1 VNYQSGKTQ
10 QLALGTMSGTTVGKL
25 AGAGDAV
32 GSAISGTADLAW
44 TGIKAIWDPTA
55 RGEISANFDA
65 LGHVISTPSQWQY
78 LAGALTPS
86 QREQLAKDYESGN
99 GYAASKALGEQGAN
113 ILMTVLPGSDAARSA
128 AVLNDGAKIGKTVED
143 VGSSATKGTATR
155 LAEQRGWK
163 PATELTISQANKLLD
178 QSLPSGVKIDN
189 IGSAD
194 TVNASARLKGYD
206 DPLIAGTNVVD
217 VTATQSTHFVRVFSE
232 GSKSEQAGS
241 WVMRADDVAGLTPS
255 QIASKYSLPQIPDM
269 ITEVTIPAGTKMQ
282 VSVANNILKGT
293 NGGGGGVQFQLQIPT
308 RDLPPEWFTN
318 PRQLK

>member
-1 VNYQSGKTQ
+1 MNYQSGKTQ

-128 AVLNDGAKIGKTVED
+128 AVLNDGTKIGKAVAANA
-143 VGSSATKGTATR
+143 ATAASLKLDLQTTQAANEVVDSLKATGQ
-155 LAEQRGWK
+155 LPSNYMTKTEAMQNGWK
-163 PATELTISQANKLLD
+163 PGKAL
-178 QSLPSGVKIDN
+178 
-189 IGSAD
+189 
-194 TVNASARLKGYD
+194 
-206 DPLIAGTNVVD
+206 
-217 VTATQSTHFVRVFSE
+217 
-232 GSKSEQAGS
+232 
-241 WVMRADDVAGLTPS
+241 
-255 QIASKYSLPQIPDM
+255 
-269 ITEVTIPAGTKMQ
+269 
-282 VSVANNILKGT
+282 NNT
-293 NGGGGGVQFQLQIPT
+293 MPGG
-308 RDLPPEWFTN
+308 
-318 PRQLK
+318 